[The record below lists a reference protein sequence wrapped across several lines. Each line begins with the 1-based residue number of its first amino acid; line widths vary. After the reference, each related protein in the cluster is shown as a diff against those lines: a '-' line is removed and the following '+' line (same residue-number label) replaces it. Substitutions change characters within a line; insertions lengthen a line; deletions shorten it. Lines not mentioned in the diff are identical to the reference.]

1 MIFIDVANQINSSY
15 AIDEEQGIKLYKEL
29 EYRILSKFHKRTKE
43 QELEV
48 FIYFGCLDYCS
59 YEFLE
64 ASLGL
69 LMQKCNDW
77 EGRPTLG
84 ITSVVINPIGTTK
97 KIEELIKKLYYKVRN
112 T

>member
-15 AIDEEQGIKLYKEL
+15 AIYEEQGTKLYKEL

-48 FIYFGCLDYCS
+48 FIYFGRLECCS

-69 LMQKCNDW
+69 LMQKCTDW
-77 EGRPTLG
+77 EGQPTLG
-84 ITSVVINPIGTTK
+84 ITNVVINPIGATE
-97 KIEELIKKLYYKVRN
+97 KIEELIKKLYYKIIS